1 MTGWFETNRG
11 RLNRREPAFEFLFNN
26 LPKSPVIVE
35 TGSLRSPGNVD
46 GDGNATMLFDELTA
60 ASGLVY
66 SLDIDAACGVNIEKH
81 CGRQVQFVEGDSL
94 DTIRLLA
101 TRVKNIDLLY
111 LDSLDVD
118 FAHDEL
124 AAKHALTEC
133 QYSLSMLSRRAFVAV
148 DDNDDFGRGKG
159 RLVEQF
165 AQLKGWPLVVDG
177 YVKIWSCNNGYR

>member
-1 MTGWFETNRG
+1 MTGWFESNRAALG
-11 RLNRREPAFEFLFNN
+11 FREPAFEFLFNN
-26 LPKSPVIVE
+26 LPKAPVIVE

-46 GDGNATMLFDELTA
+46 GDGNATMLFDESTA
-60 ASGLVY
+60 AAGMVY

-133 QYSLSMLSRRAFVAV
+133 QYGLSMLSRRAFVAV
-148 DDNDDFGRGKG
+148 DDNDHLGRGKG

-165 AQLKGWPLVVDG
+165 AELKHWPLVVDG
-177 YVKIWSCNNGYR
+177 YVKVWSCDGSR

>member
-11 RLNRREPAFEFLFNN
+11 RLNRRESAFEFLFNN

-124 AAKHALTEC
+124 AAKHTLTEC
-133 QYSLSMLSRRAFVAV
+133 QYGLSMLSRRAFVAV

-165 AQLKGWPLVVDG
+165 ADLKGWPLVVDG